1 MSGPRNNSN
10 NKYVTQAK
18 ESEPFTYGTS
28 PQQNAQGTNK
38 ARAQRQQ
45 EMNKQYRGGRV
56 PANYGVSP
64 DSPSS
69 GYSPYPTFRT
79 AGLSSQ
85 NSNNASKNGND
96 NLAVGNEN
104 QKYDICATNPSASVC
119 AGTEITQTLPK
130 PKGGSKYKRKSKR
143 TSKKRTKAKKTKKQR
158 KKRAKKT
165 YKKKRKA
172 KK

>member
-1 MSGPRNNSN
+1 MSGPRYNSN

-18 ESEPFTYGTS
+18 ENSPFTHGTS

-45 EMNKQYRGGRV
+45 EINKQYRGGRV
-56 PANYGVSP
+56 PENYGVSP
-64 DSPSS
+64 DSPAT

-79 AGLSSQ
+79 AGLSTQ
-85 NSNNASKNGND
+85 NSNSASKNGNN

-119 AGTEITQTLPK
+119 AGTEITQSLPK
-130 PKGGSKYKRKSKR
+130 PKGGSKSKRKSKR
-143 TSKKRTKAKKTKKQR
+143 NSKKHKKVKKTR
-158 KKRAKKT
+158 KLRKRVKKT
-165 YKKKRKA
+165 YKKKRKS